1 MPLGAGVDVGG
12 TKIAACVADVIT
24 GRIVTCEQVPT
35 TQGIGGRSLLASAV
49 SLVEK
54 LASDKEV
61 ATVGVGICEL
71 VDLDH
76 RVASAYTVDWRDLDV
91 EAAFAKIAPARGRK
105 RRKGGGIGG
114 GAFRSST
121 PRQPPMDL
129 LDSGDGDLLLP
140 HDRRPAV
147 CRSARERSLGRGANG

>member
-91 EAAFAKIAPARGRK
+91 EAAFAKIAPPRVESDVRAAALAEARFGAARHVS
-105 RRKGGGIGG
+105 RPWIYLTVGTGI
-114 GAFRSST
+114 
-121 PRQPPMDL
+121 
-129 LDSGDGDLLLP
+129 LLLP